1 VFLRNLA
8 GFSNLAEILIAE
20 IFLWKQMEEADR
32 RRFNNFCEYLAAEML
47 VPKFIKIKVINEVVD
62 FA

>member
-1 VFLRNLA
+1 M
-8 GFSNLAEILIAE
+8 GEP
-20 IFLWKQMEEADR
+20 DR
-32 RRFNNFCEYLAAEML
+32 QLFNNFCEYLAAEML